1 MPNKSP
7 VKRGRGRPEHKPTKA
22 SRRTVSIGAGG
33 GMRHEDIALALGINR
48 DTLVKHYALEL
59 STGAAMRR
67 LEVLQA
73 QYRAALRKGS
83 TSAAKAYL
91 ATEPELAAPPVQ
103 PGAPV
108 AAAAPVAP
116 EPATI
121 AKTVGKKEQQA
132 ADAVTAGQGTEWE
145 SLLKPGTTPVQ

>member
-7 VKRGRGRPEHKPTKA
+7 VKRGRGRPEHKPTVA

-48 DTLVKHYALEL
+48 DTLTKHYALEL

-73 QYRAALRKGS
+73 QYRAALKKGS

-91 ATEPELAAPPVQ
+91 AVEPELAAPPVPP
-103 PGAPV
+103 PGVPAAAP
-108 AAAAPVAP
+108 APAEAAPVA
-116 EPATI
+116 
-121 AKTVGKKEQQA
+121 KTMGKKEQQA

-145 SLLKPGTTPVQ
+145 SLLKPGSTPIQ